1 MRKNFTIGQKLAAS
15 FGVVIVLSGL
25 LSYSSL
31 ATVSRLGGKLDVAVN
46 DDARSSDLIGE
57 IKLDLHILK
66 ELSTKTQF
74 SYAVSNVL
82 HVESTEASHLG
93 ALESCASCH
102 AFGSADEH
110 RKEFAEVAERATARA
125 DELLPLLKD
134 SKRRSN
140 AQDIRSAIAEWR
152 QAFDEYLRFVEG
164 KDFGSAHELVI
175 DRMLPLLE
183 RVEKSAQTLAGEQQQ
198 LRASSRQTAGES
210 VSRARLITLVLM
222 AGCILC
228 GAGLVWTIRNINLLL
243 RGIVRNLT
251 SGAERVSEDAEQ
263 IRTGSHE
270 PEQGASTQAAAIEQ
284 TSAAGQ
290 EVNTTAHQNADAA
303 GKVTGVFKDVRKQI
317 SETNQVLNLMTAAM
331 LEIGKSSEKISKI
344 IHVIDEIAFQTNLLA
359 LNAAVEAARAGEA
372 GMGFAVVADEVRTLA
387 QRCAGAA
394 KDTSS
399 LISESIER
407 SKEGRSRLAE
417 LSERIRSMTQ
427 ATESVVSLSDQL
439 QSGSQEQARA
449 MQEIEQALLQMRSVT
464 ERTASNAQHG
474 SEAGDRLSAESKA
487 LREMVEGLDALVGA
501 GSGEA

>member
-1 MRKNFTIGQKLAAS
+1 MGKNFTIGQKLAGS
-15 FGVVIVLSGL
+15 FGILIVLAGL

-46 DDARSSDLIGE
+46 DDAKSSDLIGE
-57 IKLDLHILK
+57 IKLDLHIMK

-82 HVESTEASHLG
+82 RVESNQVSHLG
-93 ALESCASCH
+93 ALESCGSCH

-110 RKEFAEVAERATARA
+110 RKEFAEAADRATARA

-134 SKRRSN
+134 SKRRTS
-140 AQDIRSAIAEWR
+140 AQDIRSATVEWR
-152 QAFDEYLRFVEG
+152 QIFDEYLRFVEG

-198 LRASSRQTAGES
+198 LRASSRQTAAES
-210 VSRARLITLVLM
+210 VQRARLITLVLM

-243 RGIVRNLT
+243 RGIVRDLT
-251 SGAERVSEDAEQ
+251 RGAQRVSGDAEQ
-263 IRTGSHE
+263 IRSGSHDLE
-270 PEQGASTQAAAIEQ
+270 EGASTQAAAIEQ
-284 TSAAGQ
+284 TSAAGE
-290 EVNTTAHQNADAA
+290 EVNATAHQNADAA
-303 GKVTGVFKDVRKQI
+303 GKVTGVFKGVRQ
-317 SETNQVLNLMTAAM
+317 EMADTNQVLTLMTAAM

-372 GMGFAVVADEVRTLA
+372 GRGFAVVADEVRTLA
-387 QRCAGAA
+387 QRSAGAA

-399 LISESIER
+399 LIGESIER
-407 SKEGRSRLAE
+407 AKEGRSRLDE
-417 LSERIRSMTQ
+417 LSGRIRSMTQ

-439 QSGSQEQARA
+439 QSGSREQALA
-449 MQEIEQALLQMRSVT
+449 MQEIEQALVQMRSAT
-464 ERTASNAQHG
+464 ERTAANAHNG
-474 SEAGDRLSAESKA
+474 SEAGDRLSDESRT
-487 LREMVEGLDALVGA
+487 LGEMVDRLDALVG
-501 GSGEA
+501 GSGS